1 MINKEQTHKIRHSL
15 AHILAIA
22 VLDKYP
28 ETKVTIGPV
37 VDNGFYYDFDFGDIK
52 ISDKDLKD
60 FSKKMKKL
68 ISQKLNFE
76 KTEISKENALEKF
89 KDNEY
94 KTELINEISENGET
108 ITLYKTG
115 DFEDLC
121 EGPHVK
127 NTSEIDTSAFK
138 LTKISGAYWR
148 GDEKNKMLTRIY
160 GVAFENKE
168 DFDKYNNAVQE
179 LEKND
184 HRKVG
189 KELDLFTFSDHVGSG
204 LPLYTPNGTALIDA
218 LQNRVENICRDYG
231 FEKVMT
237 PHLAKIELFEISGHA
252 GKYSEELFRVT
263 SEKGHDFA
271 LKPVQCPHQ
280 TQIYAA
286 KPRSYKELPIRY
298 MESNKQYRA
307 EQSGEVGGLR
317 RVYAITVEDGHSFCT
332 PEQIKDEVK
341 GMINIIKEFYEP
353 LGLWEKFWVSLSVR
367 DPETPEKYI
376 GSVENWE
383 IAEKMLEEVCQEMD
397 LKAVRMEG
405 EAAIYGPKVDFQF
418 KDLLGREIQIPTVQ
432 LDFATPERF
441 KLEYIDN
448 NGDKKTPVMIHRAI
462 LGSYERLIVLLI
474 EQLGNRFPLFWMA
487 PTQVE
492 IIPVGDFADEYAK
505 NIFEEI
511 KKSGIRVKINN
522 SDDGFGKK
530 IRSAKK
536 MRIPYFIVIGEKDI
550 EESKVTLE
558 NRDSGES
565 VQITLKEALEIFK
578 KENK

>member
-1 MINKEQTHKIRHSL
+1 MNKEEQIYKIRHSL

-28 ETKVTIGPV
+28 NTKVTIGPV
-37 VDNGFYYDFDFGDIK
+37 IDNGFYYDFDFGDIK
-52 ISDKDLKD
+52 ISDSDLKD
-60 FSKKMKKL
+60 FQKKMKKI
-68 ISQKLNFE
+68 ISQKLDFE
-76 KTEISKENALEKF
+76 RIEISKEDALGKF
-89 KDNEY
+89 KNNEY

-127 NTSEIDTSAFK
+127 NTSEIDSSAFK
-138 LTKISGAYWR
+138 LTKIAGAYWR
-148 GDEKNKMLTRIY
+148 GNENNKMLTRIY
-160 GVAFENKE
+160 GIAFETKE
-168 DFDKYNNAVQE
+168 KFDNFEKAVKE

-184 HRKVG
+184 HRKIG
-189 KELDLFTFSDHVGSG
+189 KELDLFTFSDYVGPG
-204 LPLYTPNGTALIDA
+204 LPLFTPNGTALIDA
-218 LQNRVENICRDYG
+218 LQTRVEKICRNYG
-231 FEKVMT
+231 FEKVLT
-237 PHLAKIELFEISGHA
+237 PHLAKIDLFKTSGHA
-252 GKYSEELFRVT
+252 DKYSDELFRVT

-286 KPRSYKELPIRY
+286 RPHSYKELPIRY

-317 RVYAITVEDGHSFCT
+317 RVYAITIEDGHSFCR
-332 PEQIKDEVK
+332 PDQIKDEVK

-353 LGLWEKFWVSLSVR
+353 LGLWDKFWVSLSVR
-367 DPETPEKYI
+367 DKSTPDKYI
-376 GSVENWE
+376 GSEENWD
-383 IAEKMLEEVCQEMD
+383 IAENMLEEICEEMN
-397 LKAVRMEG
+397 LNAVRMEG
-405 EAAIYGPKVDFQF
+405 EAAIYGPKIDFQF
-418 KDLLGREIQIPTVQ
+418 KDILGREIQIPTVQ

-441 KLEYIDN
+441 GLEYIDAQ
-448 NGDKKTPVMIHRAI
+448 GEKQAPVMIHRAI
-462 LGSYERLIVLLI
+462 LGSYERFMVMII
-474 EQLGNRFPLFWMA
+474 ENNGGNFPFWMA

-492 IIPVGDFADEYAK
+492 IIPVGDFANDYAK
-505 NIFEEI
+505 NIFDKLKAEDF
-511 KKSGIRVKINN
+511 RVKINL

-536 MRIPYFIVIGEKDI
+536 MKLPYFIVIGEKDI
-550 EESKVTLE
+550 DENKVTLE

-565 VQITLKEALEIFK
+565 TQQSIEEVLEIFK
-578 KENK
+578 KKNK